1 MLAWRPHSCSR
12 SALLLL
18 ALAVLLSTCAV
29 FYLSQ
34 RYLVDAADSVKYTL
48 QKQQTARQVLNT
60 LLDAETGQRGY
71 LLTSDAR
78 YLRPYDDAR
87 ALVDSRISALASE
100 FADDP
105 KQLRLIHDLQSL
117 SRDKLNE
124 LEKAISAHV
133 DVGAAAS
140 LAIVRED
147 KGRKIMDQIRSIV
160 GEIESTSEARL
171 RDSSAEYRRT
181 VALSNAML
189 VLFTLTALSVLAAL
203 YWVMGREVE
212 LRERATQE
220 HVEYAANLDSS
231 IKELERE
238 RNAMAVLNELSNF
251 LQSCQTISDVG
262 ELAGRSLGVLLPDTS
277 GALYLYSPDRLKL
290 SAAASW
296 GDVARADFQPSDCW
310 ALRRGQSHAHTPL
323 GSAPLCG
330 HLSGHSNDDSL
341 CIPVMAQG
349 EALGLLTIHRP
360 AQHAVAPFN
369 EEVRRLGLI
378 VARQLGA
385 TLANLKL
392 RETLNEQSLRD
403 PLTNAFNRRHFEVV
417 GEKELAL
424 AKREDLPLAV
434 VMLDVDHFKLI
445 NDIRGHAAGDATL
458 VAVSSY
464 LQKNIRNSDWLFRYG
479 GEEFVLVLS
488 DVGHAAAVTKARELC
503 AGIAELGVVHDKQLL
518 PRVTVSMG
526 VACYPEHGTTIA
538 ALIERADEALYAS
551 KEAGRNRVTMAG
563 RAA

>member
-1 MLAWRPHSCSR
+1 MLAWLSHSR
-12 SALLLL
+12 SAWLLL

-34 RYLVDAADSVKYTL
+34 RHLVSAADSLKYSL
-48 QKQQTARQVLNT
+48 RKQQTAGHVLT
-60 LLDAETGQRGY
+60 SLLDAETGQRGY

-78 YLRPYDDAR
+78 YLRPYDEAR
-87 ALVDSRISALASE
+87 TLIDSRLEKLATE

-105 KQLRLIHDLQSL
+105 KQREMIDKLQAL
-117 SRDKLNE
+117 SRQKLSE
-124 LEKAISAHV
+124 LERAISAHG
-133 DVGAAAS
+133 DHGAAAS
-140 LAIVRED
+140 VAVVKEG
-147 KGRKIMDQIRSIV
+147 KGRKIMDEIRGLV
-160 GEIESTSEARL
+160 TEIETASEADARQ
-171 RDSSAEYRRT
+171 RSVEYRRN
-181 VALSNAML
+181 VAVANAML
-189 VLFTLTALSVLAAL
+189 VLFTVTALSVLAAL
-203 YWVMGREVE
+203 YWVMGSEVE
-212 LRERATQE
+212 LRKRAAEE

-251 LQSCQTISDVG
+251 LQSCHTISDVG
-262 ELAGRSLGVLLPDTS
+262 ELAGRSLGVLLPNTS

-296 GDVARADFQPSDCW
+296 GDVARAEFQPSDCW

-330 HLSGHSNDDSL
+330 HLSGHSSDDSL

-349 EALGLLTIHRP
+349 EVLGLLTIHRP
-360 AQHAVAPFN
+360 ARHAVAPFN

-424 AKREDLPLAV
+424 ARREDRPMAV